1 MATKII
7 AALIF
12 AVLINW
18 SNGLQFASHIE
29 KNNRTRIIMLS
40 VSIVLA
46 FACGFIL
53 SNART

>member
-1 MATKII
+1 MLMKII
-7 AALIF
+7 VALLF
-12 AVLINW
+12 AILINW

-40 VSIVLA
+40 ASIVLA

-53 SNART
+53 SIV